1 MLSSSPP
8 LSPSQTPL
16 DPLPLLEIS
25 SVDPEHFHHPRYH
38 PIPPPF
44 DWLRSLFCVDLVNLL
59 QTLGVDVGVC
69 IYDAFM
75 ARVVVMLG
83 VGVRVR
89 VRDVGWLCLWLGL

>member
-1 MLSSSPP
+1 MCSRFHRWIRSIFI
-8 LSPSQTPL
+8 TPGT
-16 DPLPLLEIS
+16 S
-25 SVDPEHFHHPRYH
+25 

-59 QTLGVDVGVC
+59 QTLGVDVVVC

-89 VRDVGWLCLWLGL
+89 VRDVGWLCWWLCWLDDIYGLIILFPFS